1 MPEIIDLYNNAR
13 QLASS
18 AERKEPVP
26 DGLNKISVHIWF
38 INSQGEF
45 LLQQRLPSA
54 KKFPNMWG
62 QTGGG
67 AQTGESSWDAC
78 CRESIEELG
87 ITPEIDKS
95 IWIGTFKRPKDFV
108 DVWLVYCDVD
118 INDLKLQ
125 PDEVQNAKWAS
136 INEIEQMQKDGTFI
150 PSILPGL
157 NMIKSYFDMIKLF
170 NKSV

>member
-18 AERKEPVP
+18 AECKEPVP

-67 AQTGESSWDAC
+67 AQTGESS
-78 CRESIEELG
+78 
-87 ITPEIDKS
+87 
-95 IWIGTFKRPKDFV
+95 
-108 DVWLVYCDVD
+108 
-118 INDLKLQ
+118 
-125 PDEVQNAKWAS
+125 
-136 INEIEQMQKDGTFI
+136 
-150 PSILPGL
+150 
-157 NMIKSYFDMIKLF
+157 
-170 NKSV
+170 